1 MSWVRQ
7 RCPFSPLLFNNDLE
21 VLGWAIREES
31 ETKWNKINKEEQKL
45 SLFTDVIT
53 LIFIEVY

>member
-1 MSWVRQ
+1 M
-7 RCPFSPLLFNNDLE
+7 E
-21 VLGWAIREES
+21 VLDWAIREES